1 MTICDVTTRG
11 GAGMTHRGYS
21 EGTGATRASTTHEPA
36 MITTINGRSFQIT
49 EDTSD
54 HANLRKHII
63 SQGFDGTIWM
73 GFSAR
78 TGRQR
83 KDICSMIYRK
93 PSGRFVIA
101 VSL

>member
-1 MTICDVTTRG
+1 MT
-11 GAGMTHRGYS
+11 
-21 EGTGATRASTTHEPA
+21 
-36 MITTINGRSFQIT
+36 TTINGRTFQIT

-54 HANLRKHII
+54 HTNLRKHII

-83 KDICSMIYRK
+83 KDLQSMIFRSARTGK
-93 PSGRFVIA
+93 FVIA
-101 VSL
+101 VSLPA

>member
-1 MTICDVTTRG
+1 MT
-11 GAGMTHRGYS
+11 A
-21 EGTGATRASTTHEPA
+21 
-36 MITTINGRSFQIT
+36 TINGRTFQIT
-49 EDTSD
+49 EDTNE

-63 SQGFDGTIWM
+63 GQGFDGTIWT

-83 KDICSMIYRK
+83 KDLHSMIYRK
-93 PSGRFVIA
+93 PSGQFVIA